1 MIRKAVVEDIPQI
14 KKITEACAQY
24 MIDQGIYQWNKNYP
38 SLEVLT
44 KDVKANN
51 VYVYLVEQKIVGTVM
66 FSMEMDDFYTEVNW
80 LTPNFNQLYVH
91 RLAVHPHY
99 QKHGIARALM
109 DFGEALAKEK
119 KCLSIRLDTFSKN
132 PRNNRFYQARQY
144 QQVGQVFFSQKS
156 EHPFYCYEKLLTKR

>member
-14 KKITEACAQY
+14 KKITEACAQH

-66 FSMEMDDFYTEVNW
+66 FSMEMDDFYREIDW
-80 LTPNFNQLYVH
+80 LTQDTKQLYVH
-91 RLAVHPHY
+91 RLAVHPTS
-99 QKHGIARALM
+99 QGQGIARALM
-109 DFGEALAKEK
+109 DFGETLAKEK
-119 KCLSIRLDTFSKN
+119 ECLSVRLDTFSKN

-144 QQVGQVFFSQKS
+144 QQVGQVYFSQKS
-156 EHPFYCYEKLLTKR
+156 EHPFYCYEKLLN

>member
-1 MIRKAVVEDIPQI
+1 MIRKALVQDIPRI
-14 KKITEACAQY
+14 KKITEACAQH

-66 FSMEMDDFYTEVNW
+66 FSMEMDDFYREIDW
-80 LTPNFNQLYVH
+80 LTQDAKQLYVH
-91 RLAVHPHY
+91 RLAVHPAY
-99 QKHGIARALM
+99 QGQGIARGLM

-119 KCLSIRLDTFSKN
+119 ECLSVRLDTFSKN

-156 EHPFYCYEKLLTKR
+156 EHPFYCYEKLLN

>member
-1 MIRKAVVEDIPQI
+1 MIREAVVEDIPQI

-99 QKHGIARALM
+99 QKQGIARALM

-119 KCLSIRLDTFSKN
+119 KCLSIRLDTYSKN

-156 EHPFYCYEKLLTKR
+156 EHPFYCYEKLLN